1 MRNIYCY
8 IAGKIGDMPKEEY
21 EPLFEQACND
31 VLEMGLIPV
40 SPLDLDHEHER
51 SWYAYMREDIR
62 ALMNCGHIYAMRN
75 WIHSNGAKIE
85 VDIACKVGINVIFQ
99 PQTPNS
105 NI

>member
-1 MRNIYCY
+1 MNKFCY
-8 IAGKIGDMPKEEY
+8 IAGRIGDMPKEEY
-21 EPLFEQACND
+21 EPLFEAASD
-31 VLEMGLIPV
+31 EVKAMGLIPV
-40 SPLDLDHEHER
+40 SPLEIKHDHER
-51 SWYAYMREDIR
+51 TWYAYMRADIQ
-62 ALMNCGHIYAMRN
+62 ALMACGHIYAMRN